1 MEKTVGMRIKEQRMR
16 LHMTQEYLA
25 EVMHV
30 PKSTISAYENDKVDI
45 KNSVIIELCHHLR
58 TEPNYLLGF
67 QEYEKSEEEEYID
80 AVVVMLNRIK
90 DRKMREVL
98 FKQIEVIE
106 EFS

>member
-30 PKSTISAYENDKVDI
+30 PKSTISAYENNKVDI
-45 KNSVIIELCHHLR
+45 KNSVIIELCHYLR

-67 QEYEKSEEEEYID
+67 QEYEKSEEEEYTD
-80 AVVVMLNRIK
+80 VVVVMLSRIQDK
-90 DRKMREVL
+90 KIREVI
-98 FKQIEVIE
+98 FKQIEAVAD
-106 EFS
+106 SL